1 MKLNEALSALAQAR
15 GRPVAAV
22 AFLVCGFEP
31 LHLPTLLSAHYLQRF
46 PDQTL
51 RVIAGLYGDL
61 EGNLERAAQSSATLA
76 FVVLEWSDLD
86 ARLGLRAAG
95 AWSGPAEQEILSGV
109 SSRLERIRDAV
120 RRLALRMPVV
130 LTPPSVPF
138 RLPGHTHGAML
149 SAFELELELAL
160 GQGLAALVREPQL
173 RLLHPEWLAARSP
186 SGARQDARSELAT
199 GFPFRV
205 EHASLL
211 AQGCIQLG
219 FPEPPKKGLITDL
232 DDTFW
237 SGLVGEIGAAAVSW
251 SQAEHGQLHGLY
263 QLTLRQLHDQGA
275 LLGVA
280 SKNEPAVVEAAL
292 QRKDLWLAGSTLFPV
307 RAGWGPKSASVRQ
320 ILEAWNIAADAV
332 VVVDDSRMELE
343 EIQRAHPC
351 ITCLEFAPKDPNK
364 TLALLEQLRDL
375 FGKPVIV
382 AEDRLRAESVR
393 SLAAFEEERAGQDLE
408 GFLRS
413 LAGKVRFDARKDR
426 DNPRLASLIDKTNQF
441 NLNGLR
447 VGGGEWL
454 RLLEREDSFAIGVS
468 YSDRYGPL
476 GTIGVMAGS
485 LGAEGALVEHWVLSC
500 RAFSRRVEHHML
512 RYLFE
517 LAGQAAVQLSF
528 RRTERNQPL
537 CEFLAGLG
545 LDVGTDARLSVPR
558 SVLEQGLGALPH
570 EAADVYAAGAPD
582 D

>member
-15 GRPVAAV
+15 GRPVGAE

-46 PDQTL
+46 PEQTL
-51 RVIAGLYGDL
+51 RVVAGLYGDL
-61 EGNLERAAQSSATLA
+61 EGNLGRALQSNATLA

-86 ARLGLRAAG
+86 ARLGLRAAS
-95 AWSGPAEQEILSGV
+95 AWSGPAETEILSGV

-120 RRLALRMPVV
+120 RKLTLRMPVI
-130 LTPPSVPF
+130 LTPPSLPF
-138 RLPGHTHGAML
+138 QLVGHTHSAML
-149 SAFELELELAL
+149 SAFELQLELAL
-160 GQGLAALVREPQL
+160 KQSLAELVREPQL

-186 SGARQDARSELAT
+186 SGARQDPRSELAT
-199 GFPFRV
+199 GFGFRV
-205 EHASLL
+205 EHASAL

-251 SQAEHGQLHGLY
+251 SQAEHAQLHGLY
-263 QLTLRQLHDQGA
+263 QLTLRQLHDQGV

-280 SKNEPAVVEAAL
+280 SKNEPAVVAAAL
-292 QRKDLWLAGSTLFPV
+292 SRQDLWLAGSTLFPV
-307 RAGWGPKSASVRQ
+307 RAGWGPKSVSVHQ

-343 EIQRAHPC
+343 EIQRVHPG
-351 ITCLEFAPKDPNK
+351 ITCLEFAPKDPKK

-375 FGKPVIV
+375 FGKPTIV

-393 SLAAFEEERAGQDLE
+393 SVAAFQEERTGQDLE
-408 GFLRS
+408 GFLNS
-413 LAGKVRFDARKDR
+413 LGGKLLFDARKDR

-447 VGGGEWL
+447 VGGGDWL

-468 YSDRYGPL
+468 YNDRYGPL
-476 GTIGVMAGS
+476 GTIGAMAGTLS
-485 LGAEGALVEHWVLSC
+485 AEGALVEHWVLSC
-500 RAFSRRVEHHML
+500 RAFSRRIEHHML
-512 RYLFE
+512 RYLFQ
-517 LAGQAAVQLSF
+517 LAGQAGLQLAF
-528 RRTERNQPL
+528 RSTQRNQPL
-537 CEFLAGLG
+537 REFLTGLG
-545 LDVGTDARLSVPR
+545 VDVRTDGRLSIPR
-558 SVLEQGLGALPH
+558 DVLHQALAALPH
-570 EAADVYAAGAPD
+570 EVADASAAAATD
-582 D
+582 E